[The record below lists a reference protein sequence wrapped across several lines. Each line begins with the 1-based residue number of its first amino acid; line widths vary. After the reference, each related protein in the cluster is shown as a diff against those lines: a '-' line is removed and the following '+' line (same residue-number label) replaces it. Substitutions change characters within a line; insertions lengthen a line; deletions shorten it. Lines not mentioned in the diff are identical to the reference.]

1 MKRYQIRP
9 GVVMAGVC
17 GEYILVA
24 TRQARGLC
32 PYVKQMNPTGAF
44 YWSLLEEGQDVDTMI
59 RSASQRYGVEESRIR
74 PGLLAFLEALGREG
88 YLLEE
93 GC

>member
-9 GVVMAGVC
+9 GVVLASVC
-17 GEYILVA
+17 GEHMLVA

-44 YWSLLEEGQDVDTMI
+44 YWSLLEQGEELDSLVRT
-59 RSASQRYGVEESRIR
+59 ASERYGVEESRIR
-74 PGLLAFLEALGREG
+74 PGLLAFLDALRAEG

-93 GC
+93 EC